1 MADKAYTVGKIE
13 PWTSL
18 DVKGNPY
25 ETYRITFTTNLGD
38 VGYVD
43 MARDG
48 FTKEAA
54 SEAVAA
60 EAAKLI
66 AVRSL

>member
-1 MADKAYTVGKIE
+1 MPEKQYTVGKIE

-18 DVKGNPY
+18 DIKGNPY
-25 ETYRITFTTNLGD
+25 ETYRITFTTALGD
-38 VGYVD
+38 VGFVD
-43 MARDG
+43 LARDG

-54 SEAVAA
+54 SKAVAA